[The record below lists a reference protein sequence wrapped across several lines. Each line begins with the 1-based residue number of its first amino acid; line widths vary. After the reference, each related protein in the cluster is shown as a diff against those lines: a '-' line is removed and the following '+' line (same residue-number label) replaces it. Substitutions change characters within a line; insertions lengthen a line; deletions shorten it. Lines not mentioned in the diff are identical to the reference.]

1 MSFTEIIKNS
11 VLEEFS
17 GGLSV
22 ETVLVSLAITLLL
35 SLFLIII
42 YKITYRGVS
51 FNAAYVFSLV
61 LLSLITTVMIMTIT
75 SNIVLSL
82 GMVGALSIVRF
93 RTAVKDPV
101 DTAFMYWAISIG
113 IITGAG
119 FYFVAVLA
127 NLILGLIYL
136 AVTFIWKKVET
147 HPYLLTVRFRPDA
160 NSAVRSEL
168 KKLKAMKFK
177 SKSVT
182 KSYSEYTVEFK
193 NGGHEIEVAE
203 KFRAVEGV
211 LDISVISISQ

>member
-17 GGLSV
+17 GGLTV
-22 ETVLVSLAITLLL
+22 EKVLVSLALTLILAI
-35 SLFLIII
+35 FLIII
-42 YKITYRGVS
+42 YKVTYRGVS
-51 FNAAYVFSLV
+51 FSTSYVFSLV
-61 LLSLITTVMIMTIT
+61 LLSLVTTVMIMTIT

-119 FYFVAVLA
+119 FYFVAVLS
-127 NLILGLIYL
+127 NLILGFIYL
-136 AVTFIWKKVET
+136 IVTFVYKKLET
-147 HPYLLTVRFRPDA
+147 HPYLLTVRFRPEV

-168 KKLKAMKFK
+168 KRLRSMNIK

-182 KSYSEYTVEFK
+182 KNYAEYTVEFK
-193 NGGHEIEVAE
+193 NGGHEIEIAD
-203 KFRAVEGV
+203 KFKSIDGV
-211 LDISVISISQ
+211 IDISVVSI

>member
-17 GGLSV
+17 GGLTV
-22 ETVLVSLAITLLL
+22 EKVLVSLALTLVLAI
-35 SLFLIII
+35 FLIII
-42 YKITYRGVS
+42 YRVTYRGVS
-51 FNAAYVFSLV
+51 FSTSYVFSLV
-61 LLSLITTVMIMTIT
+61 LLSLVTTVMIMTIT

-119 FYFVAVLA
+119 FYFVAVLS
-127 NLILGLIYL
+127 NLVLGFIYL
-136 AVTFIWKKVET
+136 IVTFVYKRLET
-147 HPYLLTVRFRPDA
+147 HPYLLTVRFRPEV
-160 NSAVRSEL
+160 NSAVRTEL
-168 KKLKAMKFK
+168 KRLRAMSIK

-182 KSYSEYTVEFK
+182 KNYAEYTVEFK
-193 NGGHEIEVAE
+193 NGGHEIDVAD
-203 KFRAVEGV
+203 KFRSIDGV
-211 LDISVISISQ
+211 LDISVVSI

>member
-17 GGLSV
+17 GGLTV
-22 ETVLVSLAITLLL
+22 DKVLVSIGISLLL
-35 SLFLIII
+35 SVFLVVI

-51 FNAAYVFSLV
+51 FNTSYVFSLF
-61 LLSLITTVMIMTIT
+61 LLSLITTVMILTIT

-101 DTAFMYWAISIG
+101 DTAFMYWAICIG

-119 FYFVAVLA
+119 FYFVSVLA
-127 NLILGLIYL
+127 NLVLGFLYLII
-136 AVTFIWKKVET
+136 TFVWKKVET
-147 HPYLLTVRFRPDA
+147 HPYLLTVRFKPEV
-160 NSAVRSEL
+160 NSAVKSEL
-168 KKLKAMKFK
+168 KKLKSMSVK

-182 KSYSEYTVEFK
+182 KSYAEYTVEFK
-193 NGGHEIEVAE
+193 NGGHEVEVADRF
-203 KFRAVEGV
+203 KSIDGV
-211 LDISVISISQ
+211 IDISVISI

>member
-1 MSFTEIIKNS
+1 MNFTEIIKNS

-17 GGLSV
+17 GGL
-22 ETVLVSLAITLLL
+22 TVDKVLISIGISLLL
-35 SLFLIII
+35 SVFLVIV

-51 FNAAYVFSLV
+51 FNTSYVFSLF
-61 LLSLITTVMIMTIT
+61 LLSLITTVMILTIT

-119 FYFVAVLA
+119 FYFVSVLA
-127 NLILGLIYL
+127 NLVLGFLYL
-136 AVTFIWKKVET
+136 LVTFVWKKVET
-147 HPYLLTVRFRPDA
+147 RPHLLTVRFKPEV
-160 NSAVRSEL
+160 NSAVKSEL
-168 KKLKAMKFK
+168 KKLKSMSVK

-182 KSYSEYTVEFK
+182 KAYAEYTVEFK
-193 NGGHEIEVAE
+193 NGGHEVEVAD
-203 KFRAVEGV
+203 KFKAIDGV
-211 LDISVISISQ
+211 IDISVVSI

>member
-1 MSFTEIIKNS
+1 MNFTEIIKNS

-17 GGLSV
+17 GGL
-22 ETVLVSLAITLLL
+22 TVDKVLISLALTLLL
-35 SLFLIII
+35 SVFLIII

-51 FNAAYVFSLV
+51 FSTSYVFSLV
-61 LLSLITTVMIMTIT
+61 LLSLVTTVMIMTIT

-119 FYFVAVLA
+119 FYFVAVLS
-127 NLILGLIYL
+127 NLILGFIYL
-136 AVTFIWKKVET
+136 IVTFIWRKLET
-147 HPYLLTVRFRPDA
+147 HPYLLTVRFRPEV

-168 KKLKAMKFK
+168 KRLKSMRIKAKA
-177 SKSVT
+177 VT
-182 KSYSEYTVEFK
+182 KNYAEYTVEFR
-193 NGGHEIEVAE
+193 NGGHEIEVSD
-203 KFRAVEGV
+203 KFKSIDGV
-211 LDISVISISQ
+211 IDVSVVSI

>member
-17 GGLSV
+17 GGL
-22 ETVLVSLAITLLL
+22 TVDKVIVSLALTLVLA
-35 SLFLIII
+35 LFLVII
-42 YKITYRGVS
+42 YKVTYRGVS
-51 FNAAYVFSLV
+51 FSSSYVFSLV
-61 LLSLITTVMIMTIT
+61 LLSLVTTVMIMTIT

-119 FYFVAVLA
+119 FYFVAVLS
-127 NLILGLIYL
+127 NLVLGFIYL
-136 AVTFIWKKVET
+136 LVTFVWKKLET
-147 HPYLLTVRFRPDA
+147 HPYLLTVRFRPEV
-160 NSAVRSEL
+160 NSAVRSEM
-168 KKLKAMKFK
+168 KRLKAMKIK

-182 KSYSEYTVEFK
+182 KNYAEYTVEFK
-193 NGGHEIEVAE
+193 NGGHEIEIAD
-203 KFRAVEGV
+203 KFKSIDGV
-211 LDISVISISQ
+211 IDISVVSI

>member
-1 MSFTEIIKNS
+1 MNFTEIIKNS

-17 GGLSV
+17 GGL
-22 ETVLVSLAITLLL
+22 TVDKVLISIGISLLL
-35 SLFLIII
+35 SVFLVIV

-51 FNAAYVFSLV
+51 FNTSYVFSLF
-61 LLSLITTVMIMTIT
+61 LLSLITTVMILTIT

-119 FYFVAVLA
+119 FYFVSVLA
-127 NLILGLIYL
+127 NLVLGFLYL
-136 AVTFIWKKVET
+136 LVTFVWKKVET
-147 HPYLLTVRFRPDA
+147 HPYLLTVRFKPEV
-160 NSAVRSEL
+160 NSAVKSEL
-168 KKLKAMKFK
+168 KKLKSMSVK

-182 KSYSEYTVEFK
+182 KAYAEYTVEFK
-193 NGGHEIEVAE
+193 NGGHEVEVAD
-203 KFRAVEGV
+203 KFKAIDGV
-211 LDISVISISQ
+211 IDISVVSI

>member
-22 ETVLVSLAITLLL
+22 EKVLISLALTLLL
-35 SLFLIII
+35 SLFLIVI

-51 FNAAYVFSLV
+51 FNTSYVFSLI
-61 LLSLITTVMIMTIT
+61 LLSLVTTVMIMTIT

-101 DTAFMYWAISIG
+101 DTAFMYWSISIG

-127 NLILGLIYL
+127 NLILGFVYL
-136 AVTFIWKKVET
+136 LVTFVWKKVET
-147 HPYLLTVRFRPDA
+147 HPYLLTVRFRPDV

-168 KKLKAMKFK
+168 KKLKSMKYK

-182 KSYSEYTVEFK
+182 KTYAEYTVEFK
-193 NGGHEIEVAE
+193 NGGHEVEVAE
-203 KFRAVEGV
+203 KFRAIDGV
-211 LDISVISISQ
+211 LDISVISINQ

>member
-1 MSFTEIIKNS
+1 MNFTEIIKNS

-17 GGLSV
+17 GGL
-22 ETVLVSLAITLLL
+22 TVDKVLISIGISLLL
-35 SLFLIII
+35 SVFLVIV

-51 FNAAYVFSLV
+51 FNTSYVFSLF
-61 LLSLITTVMIMTIT
+61 LLSLITTVMILTIT

-119 FYFVAVLA
+119 FYFVSVLA
-127 NLILGLIYL
+127 NLVLGFLYL
-136 AVTFIWKKVET
+136 LVTFVWKKVET
-147 HPYLLTVRFRPDA
+147 RPYLLTVRFKPEV
-160 NSAVRSEL
+160 NSAVKSEL
-168 KKLKAMKFK
+168 KKLKSMSVK

-182 KSYSEYTVEFK
+182 KAYAEYTVEFK
-193 NGGHEIEVAE
+193 NGGHEVEVAD
-203 KFRAVEGV
+203 KFKAIDGV
-211 LDISVISISQ
+211 IDISVVSI

>member
-1 MSFTEIIKNS
+1 
-11 VLEEFS
+11 
-17 GGLSV
+17 
-22 ETVLVSLAITLLL
+22 
-35 SLFLIII
+35 
-42 YKITYRGVS
+42 
-51 FNAAYVFSLV
+51 
-61 LLSLITTVMIMTIT
+61 MIMTIT

-136 AVTFIWKKVET
+136 AVTFVWKKVET